1 MWSVVSL
8 CCVTFAFFQGV
19 TVGTVVVVCHH
30 DVGVERCISLLCNT
44 HSHLGCYGWNGC
56 CCCLS
61 PGCRCGAL
69 YHFVLLHSQSFR
81 VLRLLLLL

>member
-1 MWSVVSL
+1 MSL
-8 CCVTFAFFQGV
+8 CCVAPAVIQV
-19 TVGTVVVVCHH
+19 VMVVLVVVVCHH

-56 CCCLS
+56 CCLS
-61 PGCRCGAL
+61 TGCRCGAL

-81 VLRLLLLL
+81 VLRLLLLML